1 MDFCCSNTMLRGDAN
16 IYEMKGR
23 CNMDKISQEEILKS
37 DQLCSVAECEEAIR
51 FIANRTGKNALDIW
65 RANEKRLSLMA
76 SSISRCLTNKRY
88 TSVPLVVAC
97 LAIVGSLVWE
107 ICSHGQITGVFVG
120 VVVCVLPFIL
130 ASQWPGGYVRVGQ
143 ICRYFL
149 GIVFSVELFLLSYLP
164 WDSGGVNT
172 FREVGEYV
180 KSIGYFTLWVLL
192 TVVSYY
198 LVVERPYGVAHA
210 RVKDELSTLR
220 FARGLLCDC
229 DTSMMDVSENKSRSF
244 KRPRPLPGNDT
255 PNPAY
260 HPHTLNYEEPN
271 KSSCVVVVKVC
282 LFASVIGCVTA
293 LASLLR

>member
-1 MDFCCSNTMLRGDAN
+1 MACKREKAESYGIVNKSVSDQKE
-16 IYEMKGR
+16 IYFRPTGR
-23 CNMDKISQEEILKS
+23 CVSGVCWKSCMGNMFSWPESGCVRGGSSLR
-37 DQLCSVAECEEAIR
+37 VAI
-51 FIANRTGKNALDIW
+51 F
-65 RANEKRLSLMA
+65 
-76 SSISRCLTNKRY
+76 
-88 TSVPLVVAC
+88 
-97 LAIVGSLVWE
+97 
-107 ICSHGQITGVFVG
+107 
-120 VVVCVLPFIL
+120 L
-130 ASQWPGGYVRVGQ
+130 ASIWPGGYVRVGQ
-143 ICRYFL
+143 IYRYFL

-172 FREVGEYV
+172 FHEVGEYV

-229 DTSMMDVSENKSRSF
+229 DTSVMDVSENKSRSF

-282 LFASVIGCVTA
+282 LFASIIGCVTA

>member
-51 FIANRTGKNALDIW
+51 FIANRTGKNTLDIW

-107 ICSHGQITGVFVG
+107 ICSYGQTTGVFVG
-120 VVVCVLPFIL
+120 VVVCVFPFIC
-130 ASQWPGGYVRVGQ
+130 ASFFPKTYVFLGQ
-143 ICRYFL
+143 IYRQLL
-149 GIVFSVELFLLSYLP
+149 GSVFSIELFLLSYLP
-164 WDSGGVNT
+164 WSAEGASAS
-172 FREVGEYV
+172 REVGEYV
-180 KSIGYFTLWVLL
+180 RLFGYFMFGILL
-192 TVVSYY
+192 TVVLYH
-198 LVVERPYGVAHA
+198 LVIERPYSAMCDM
-210 RVKDELSTLR
+210 VKNELSTLR

-229 DTSMMDVSENKSRSF
+229 DTSVMDVSENKSRSF

-282 LFASVIGCVTA
+282 LFASIIGCVTA

>member
-51 FIANRTGKNALDIW
+51 VIAKNVGKDAFDIW
-65 RANEKRLSLMA
+65 STNEKCLSLRA
-76 SSISRCLTNKRY
+76 SSVSSCLNGKKRMHIQQF
-88 TSVPLVVAC
+88 VVTV
-97 LAIVGSLVWE
+97 LTIVTLVWDKL
-107 ICSHGQITGVFVG
+107 SHGEVTMLFP
-120 VVVCVLPFIL
+120 VLMVYMFPFIC
-130 ASQWPGGYVRVGQ
+130 ASFFPKTYVFLGQ
-143 ICRYFL
+143 IYRQLL
-149 GIVFSVELFLLSYLP
+149 GSVFSIELFLLSYLP
-164 WDSGGVNT
+164 WSAEGASAS
-172 FREVGEYV
+172 REVGEYV
-180 KSIGYFTLWVLL
+180 RLFGYFMFGILL
-192 TVVSYY
+192 TVVLYH
-198 LVVERPYGVAHA
+198 LVIERPYSAMCDM
-210 RVKDELSTLR
+210 VKNELSTLR

-229 DTSMMDVSENKSRSF
+229 DTSVMDVSENKSRSF

-271 KSSCVVVVKVC
+271 KSSCVVVVRVC
-282 LFASVIGCVTA
+282 LFASIIGCVTA